1 MAVKTVVSSKLTST
15 SDGSGSSSTTWHAA
29 CFRCRTCQQLLVDLA
44 YCCKAGSVYCERH
57 YAELVR
63 PRCRG
68 CDEVSSSSSLRQGRI
83 YGGGAGGPG
92 PRPPTNR
99 GPSTKLFIF
108 FSFVICVSLGFY
120 SLPLSDPK

>member
-1 MAVKTVVSSKLTST
+1 MLTYDADRCRQACGGCGVNIEAGRMAVKMVVSSKLTST
-15 SDGSGSSSTTWHAA
+15 SDGGGSSSSTTWHAA

-83 YGGGAGGPG
+83 
-92 PRPPTNR
+92 
-99 GPSTKLFIF
+99 
-108 FSFVICVSLGFY
+108 
-120 SLPLSDPK
+120 